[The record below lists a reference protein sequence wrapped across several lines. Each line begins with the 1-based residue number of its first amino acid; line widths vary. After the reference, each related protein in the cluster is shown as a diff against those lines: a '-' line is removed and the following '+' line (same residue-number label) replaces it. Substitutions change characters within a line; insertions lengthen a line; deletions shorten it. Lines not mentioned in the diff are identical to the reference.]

1 MKKNLILVAAAM
13 AIPSVAFADVN
24 LTFDTNPGKLTVIE
38 LNVASGE
45 ELRSELTVDAA
56 TLKAVHPI
64 ASKEAARVVFLK
76 EGQRSPVADLY
87 VQGPADN
94 VVVTIKDGKASY
106 SGTALMEGIGAVKD
120 LVASFNERFRKVMQ
134 GESNEDGNAVEA
146 EYYAAIKGMIAA
158 NPQGLTTPYAVLML
172 DGDDFME
179 AYNALDA
186 AQKEGYFK
194 PMLEK
199 QKASVE
205 KKMRIEQ
212 LYRELESGVKP
223 APSFSL
229 PNPDGKMVTLE
240 DFRGKWVILDFWG
253 SWCGWCIKGIP
264 ELKEAYKKYEGK
276 LEVIGI
282 DCRDDRED
290 WLEAIKEYEL
300 PWVHVYNDTDNVEAT
315 PDRVDQAYGI
325 QGFPTKIIVDPEGK
339 VKKIVVGEDPS
350 FYEILAD
357 YLK

>member
-45 ELRSELTVDAA
+45 ELRSELTVDDA

-120 LVASFNERFRKVMQ
+120 VVASFNERFRKVMQ

-158 NPQGLTTPYAVLML
+158 NPQSLTTPYAVLML

-212 LYRELESGVKP
+212 LYRDLESGVKP

-253 SWCGWCIKGIP
+253 SWCGWCIKGFP
-264 ELKEAYKKYEGK
+264 DMKKCYAQHCDKMEI
-276 LEVIGI
+276 VGI
-282 DCRDDRED
+282 DCNDTEEKWRAAVE
-290 WLEAIKEYEL
+290 KHQL
-300 PWVHVYNDTDNVEAT
+300 PWLHVFHAKSDSVLTQYAVS
-315 PDRVDQAYGI
+315 
-325 QGFPTKIIVDPEGK
+325 GFPTKIIINPDGTINK
-339 VKKIVVGEDPS
+339 VVMGES
-350 FYEILAD
+350 QEFYTYIDSIL
-357 YLK
+357 K